1 MIGLYHKILVPYD
14 NTTQSNSAVQHAYKM
29 AVASRASMTLF
40 HVVPD
45 APSVDG
51 ETGGA
56 DGFKR
61 TDSIKENKARAK
73 LMLDQLKRSFAGL
86 DVKIDIAVATGKP
99 SHEVCKK
106 AKIEGYDV
114 IVMGSRGLGK
124 IPGLLGGSVSSKVSR
139 NAPCPVILI
148 HAAN

>member
-1 MIGLYHKILVPYD
+1 VIGLYHKILVPYN
-14 NTTQSNSAVQHAYKM
+14 NTAQSNSAVQHAYKM
-29 AVASRASMTLF
+29 AVASKASMTLF
-40 HVVPD
+40 HVVPE
-45 APSVDG
+45 APSDNG
-51 ETGGA
+51 EAGVA
-56 DGFKR
+56 DSFKR
-61 TDSIKENKARAK
+61 TDSIKENKAKAK
-73 LMLDQLKRSFAGL
+73 LMLDQIRRSFSSP

-124 IPGLLGGSVSSKVSR
+124 IPGLLSGSVSSKVSR

-148 HAAN
+148 HAD

>member
-1 MIGLYHKILVPYD
+1 MGLYHKILVPYN

-29 AVASRASMTLF
+29 AVAARASMTLF

-45 APSVDG
+45 TPFTDG
-51 ETGGA
+51 EKGGA
-56 DGFKR
+56 DGSTR
-61 TDSIKENKARAK
+61 TGSIKQNKAKAR
-73 LMLDQLKRSFAGL
+73 LMLDQLKNSFSGS

-124 IPGLLGGSVSSKVSR
+124 IPGLLGGSVSSKVRS

-148 HAAN
+148 HADN

>member
-1 MIGLYHKILVPYD
+1 
-14 NTTQSNSAVQHAYKM
+14 
-29 AVASRASMTLF
+29 MTLF
-40 HVVPD
+40 HVIPD
-45 APSVDG
+45 VPSVDG
-51 ETGGA
+51 ETRGA
-56 DGFKR
+56 DGSKR

-73 LMLDQLKRSFAGL
+73 LMLDQLKRNFSGP

-106 AKIEGYDV
+106 AKIEGYDL

>member
-1 MIGLYHKILVPYD
+1 MIGLYQKILVPYD

-45 APSVDG
+45 APSVDD

-61 TDSIKENKARAK
+61 TDSIKENKAKAR
-73 LMLDQLKRSFAGL
+73 LMLDQLKRSFPEP

-99 SHEVCKK
+99 SREVCKK
-106 AKIEGYDV
+106 AKIEGYDL

-124 IPGLLGGSVSSKVSR
+124 ILGVLGGSVSSKVSR

>member
-1 MIGLYHKILVPYD
+1 MGLYHKILVPYN

-29 AVASRASMTLF
+29 AAASRASMTLF

-45 APSVDG
+45 APYVDG
-51 ETGGA
+51 EKGRAEGS
-56 DGFKR
+56 KR
-61 TDSIKENKARAK
+61 TASIKESKARAK
-73 LMLDQLKRSFAGL
+73 LMLDQLKNSFSESE
-86 DVKIDIAVATGKP
+86 VKIDIAVATGKP

-124 IPGLLGGSVSSKVSR
+124 IPGLLGGSVSSKVRS

-148 HAAN
+148 HADN

>member
-1 MIGLYHKILVPYD
+1 
-14 NTTQSNSAVQHAYKM
+14 
-29 AVASRASMTLF
+29 MTLF
-40 HVVPD
+40 HVVSD
-45 APSVDG
+45 TPSG
-51 ETGGA
+51 GSETGGA
-56 DGFKR
+56 HGIKNSS
-61 TDSIKENKARAK
+61 SIKESKARAR
-73 LMLDQLKRSFAGL
+73 LMLDQLKKSL
-86 DVKIDIAVATGKP
+86 SNPDVKIDIAVATGKP

-124 IPGLLGGSVSSKVSR
+124 IPGLLGASVSSKVRS